1 MTKRAKFIIELDL
14 ETLDEM
20 TGIFERLDIEFDAVE
35 NMVCFPQ
42 DEIRQNILTGTDM
55 DQVIANANIHL
66 DERRQSQKL
75 REEFRQM
82 SPETRWDLM
91 VLLAPSTARYGGKV
105 LSEIDTQAWENFQRQ
120 HPEAV
125 RLA

>member
-14 ETLDEM
+14 ETMDEM
-20 TGIFERLDIEFDAVE
+20 AGIFERLDIEFDAVE

-55 DQVIANANIHL
+55 DQVIANANNHL
-66 DERRQSQKL
+66 AETKDNL
-75 REEFRQM
+75 RLQEEFRQM

-91 VLLAPSTARYGGKV
+91 VLLAPSAARYGRKA

>member
-91 VLLAPSTARYGGKV
+91 VLLAPSAARYGGKV

>member
-1 MTKRAKFIIELDL
+1 MA
-14 ETLDEM
+14 
-20 TGIFERLDIEFDAVE
+20 GIFERLDIEFDAVE

-55 DQVIANANIHL
+55 DQVIANANNHL
-66 DERRQSQKL
+66 AETKDNL
-75 REEFRQM
+75 RLQEEFRQM

-91 VLLAPSTARYGGKV
+91 VLLAPSAARYGRKA